1 MRAVF
6 LDVDGVLLPFGE
18 GPAPGTQTE
27 CAQDASKGAIGGEVA
42 KIPHASLAALARIL
56 RETGAQVVLSS
67 TWRCAGG
74 AEALVEAFREFAR
87 LQHEA
92 LAGPTCPLGAI
103 AETGFV
109 HTTDPGMHSHRQW
122 EIAAW
127 LESAAS
133 SGIVVQ
139 SWCALDDEELVSV
152 DPAEGGGDFNARFQ
166 ALFQGRHVKTPSHI
180 GLTDAHAT
188 AAIKQLQRPCT
199 HAASTNGGSSRA
211 EGATGAT
218 GGSSAARKTR
228 DDHKASKG
236 GRERKHECICE
247 GACMDDLAA
256 DTDPTPSGCKTSRTQ
271 VPIMTR
277 CDEPPP
283 APPQAMPRGCES
295 ASGPFHMGSGR
306 GGGGGGRSSSP
317 ALPES

>member
-1 MRAVF
+1 MCIFRSAQPVTVAAWCGRWLWVLWAALTCSFWPRAALVGAGSAAGLCAQAVQGMRTPADARGKELEGKRMRAVF

-27 CAQDASKGAIGGEVA
+27 GAQDASKGAIGGEVA

-199 HAASTNGGSSRA
+199 HAASTNGGRSRA

-236 GRERKHECICE
+236 GREGKHKVH
-247 GACMDDLAA
+247 L
-256 DTDPTPSGCKTSRTQ
+256 
-271 VPIMTR
+271 
-277 CDEPPP
+277 
-283 APPQAMPRGCES
+283 
-295 ASGPFHMGSGR
+295 
-306 GGGGGGRSSSP
+306 
-317 ALPES
+317 